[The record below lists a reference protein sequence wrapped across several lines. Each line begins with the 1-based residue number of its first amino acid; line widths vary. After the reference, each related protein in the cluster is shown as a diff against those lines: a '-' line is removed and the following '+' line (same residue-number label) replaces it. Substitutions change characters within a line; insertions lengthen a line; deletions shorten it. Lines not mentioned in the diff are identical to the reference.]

1 MPSLHN
7 FVTTGCVAA
16 LLGLAQT
23 GFSQAEIVATHYGT
37 SGSLTNVVAGDTL
50 IVRVAVSNNTS
61 GRNPSSTSF
70 RVRFNETQVL
80 PAASFAS
87 EAQLGI
93 IGFSPADE
101 DDNGATPGKFRDVAT
116 LGPIGNSSIA
126 NPLFAQYPLVA
137 PAAATFPANTFPGTI
152 TNPVL
157 LDLYF
162 VVQATVSAPYTI
174 SIQVD
179 PGPDEMIGNADD
191 GKLLPWTTIIPPGA
205 GEVGSITVSNAI
217 VTPTPT
223 PSPTPSPVPTASPSP
238 SPSPTP
244 IATPSPS
251 PTAVPTPS
259 PTATNVTAVDDWKS
273 IID

>member
-23 GFSQAEIVATHYGT
+23 GFSQADIVATEYAM
-37 SGSLTNVVAGDTL
+37 SGSGTNVVVGDTL
-50 IVRVAVSNNTS
+50 IIRVAVTNNTS

-70 RVRFNETQVL
+70 RVRFDETQVL
-80 PAASFAS
+80 PAATFAT
-87 EAQLGI
+87 EAELGI
-93 IGFSPADE
+93 VGVSPADE

-116 LGPIGNSSIA
+116 LGPIGDATIN

-157 LDLYF
+157 VDLHF

-174 SIQVD
+174 SIHLD
-179 PGPDEMIGNADD
+179 PGPDETIGNADD
-191 GKLLPWTTIIPPGA
+191 GKILPWTTIVPPGA
-205 GEVGSITVSNAI
+205 GEVGSLTLSGATV
-217 VTPTPT
+217 
-223 PSPTPSPVPTASPSP
+223 
-238 SPSPTP
+238 
-244 IATPSPS
+244 
-251 PTAVPTPS
+251 
-259 PTATNVTAVDDWKS
+259 NVTAVNDWMMLS
-273 IID
+273 D